1 MQNSVNMSDQK
12 IFNYQF
18 FLKNDHEN
26 FFVNHTNQ
34 KVYYF
39 TILDK
44 FNQNIFLFG
53 PKKSGKSYLA
63 SMWSDK
69 NNAILY
75 NNNFTQIIDANK
87 NVVID
92 DLLDSSSEENLFH
105 LINHCKLHKLKMYF
119 TSSVNIN
126 TYDFKYKDLYSRLK
140 EFFYLEI
147 KSPDEEMCKMLMV
160 KLFSDKQII
169 IKNKEIFD
177 FIFKRLNRTYLD
189 IYIFV
194 EKLDRL
200 SLEKKRQLT
209 IPLIKEII

>member
-1 MQNSVNMSDQK
+1 MSYQK

-18 FLKNDHEN
+18 SLKKDYEN
-26 FFVNHTNQ
+26 YFVNQTNQ
-34 KVYYF
+34 KAYDF
-39 TILDK
+39 TILEG
-44 FNQNIFLFG
+44 FNQSIFLYG

-63 SMWSDK
+63 SLWKDK
-69 NNAILY
+69 KNAISY
-75 NNNFTQIIDANK
+75 NNNFSKIIKTNKHIIID
-87 NVVID
+87 D
-92 DLLDSSSEENLFH
+92 FLSPSSEENLFH
-105 LINHCKLHKLKMYF
+105 LINHCKFNNLTMYF
-119 TSSVNIN
+119 TSSIDIN
-126 TYDFKYKDLYSRLK
+126 HYDFKFKDLYSRLR
-140 EFFYLEI
+140 EFFYIEI
-147 KSPDEEMCKMLMV
+147 KSPDDEMCKMLMI

-169 IKNKEIFD
+169 IKKEEIFD